1 VLIKKEVLMNKII
14 KQKCIFKGVA
24 TALVTPFSEGK
35 IDYPSLFSLIENQI
49 ENKIPAL
56 VLCGTTGESPTIT
69 EKERE
74 SLICAVS
81 EHIDGRATLIMGVGT
96 NDTESSVRFTKFASS
111 HGADALLAVTPYYN
125 KGTKN
130 GLVEHFKKVAG
141 ETDLPI
147 IVYNVPSRTGVDIS
161 ISQMERLAHVNNIV
175 AIKEASP
182 SIEKAELFV
191 RTFKD
196 RFALYSGN
204 DSLTLPILAIGGKGV
219 ISVVSNVLPREMNEL
234 CASFFKGRIK
244 KSRELQLRLLP
255 FINTLF
261 EETNP
266 APAKYALSLL
276 NVCKNELRLP
286 LSPIQYPLT
295 DKIKRELFEI
305 IETGE

>member
-1 VLIKKEVLMNKII
+1 
-14 KQKCIFKGVA
+14 
-24 TALVTPFSEGK
+24 
-35 IDYPSLFSLIENQI
+35 
-49 ENKIPAL
+49 
-56 VLCGTTGESPTIT
+56 
-69 EKERE
+69 
-74 SLICAVS
+74 
-81 EHIDGRATLIMGVGT
+81 
-96 NDTESSVRFTKFASS
+96 
-111 HGADALLAVTPYYN
+111 
-125 KGTKN
+125 
-130 GLVEHFKKVAG
+130 
-141 ETDLPI
+141 
-147 IVYNVPSRTGVDIS
+147 
-161 ISQMERLAHVNNIV
+161 MERLAHINNIV

-182 SIEKAELFV
+182 SIEKAELFL

-234 CASFFKGRIK
+234 CVSFFKGRIK

-255 FINTLF
+255 LINTLF

-305 IETGE
+305 IGTGE